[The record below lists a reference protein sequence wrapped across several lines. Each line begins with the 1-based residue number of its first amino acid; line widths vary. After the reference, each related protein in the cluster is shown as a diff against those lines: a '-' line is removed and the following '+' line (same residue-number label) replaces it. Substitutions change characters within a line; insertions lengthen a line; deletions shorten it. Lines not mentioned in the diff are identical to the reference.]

1 MFGDCSV
8 SKASVEASCQRM
20 EQQLRSQTN
29 TVKVVHQLRQV
40 HWLSLPCM
48 RRNHAPTLWQR
59 CLYIGQR
66 SASLC
71 AEQRPTRL
79 LRWGQGLLY
88 VPKNPVTSF

>member
-40 HWLSLPCM
+40 RAHSLLCMELLACTNTAAALSLCQ
-48 RRNHAPTLWQR
+48 TV
-59 CLYIGQR
+59 
-66 SASLC
+66 LC
-71 AEQRPTRL
+71 VNVYGAAAH
-79 LRWGQGLLY
+79 
-88 VPKNPVTSF
+88 

>member
-40 HWLSLPCM
+40 HLHSLPCM
-48 RRNHAPTLWQR
+48 
-59 CLYIGQR
+59 
-66 SASLC
+66 
-71 AEQRPTRL
+71 EQRGCTKTAAAFSSVLSSALPHSV
-79 LRWGQGLLY
+79 WSSG
-88 VPKNPVTSF
+88 PPAC